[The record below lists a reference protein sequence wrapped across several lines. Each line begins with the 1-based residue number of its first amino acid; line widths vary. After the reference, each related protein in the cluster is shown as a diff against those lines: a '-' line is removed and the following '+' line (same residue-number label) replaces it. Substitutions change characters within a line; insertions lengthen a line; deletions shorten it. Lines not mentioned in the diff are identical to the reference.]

1 LLAGTPLDGK
11 AIDPARAAP
20 KDFAAHQ
27 HPSKEDSV
35 LVDVRTYRIKSG
47 KTAAHL
53 DIYEKHGFAAQ
64 VRHIGH
70 PLCYLQSES
79 GELNTVVHL
88 WAYEDAADRAKKRA
102 AMYADP
108 EWQNYLRLTSDAGYT
123 LSQQNNLM
131 VPTGFAPLK
140 R

>member
-1 LLAGTPLDGK
+1 M
-11 AIDPARAAP
+11 
-20 KDFAAHQ
+20 
-27 HPSKEDSV
+27 

-53 DIYEKHGFAAQ
+53 DIYAKNGFAAQ

-70 PLCYLQSES
+70 PLCYLQAES

-88 WAYEDAADRAKKRA
+88 WAYDDMADRAKKRA

-108 EWQNYLRLTSDAGYT
+108 EWQNYLKLTADAGFT

-131 VPTGFAPLK
+131 IPTSFAPLK